1 MLSISHSSLFRLH
14 SAASITTLL
23 KASKKSEHL
32 KQMQACVIHHA
43 LEQDHF
49 LVSLFI
55 SCAHTLLSTFS
66 HAFSIFYHVLALPT
80 LLWNTLVKSHCQ
92 KNLFSHT
99 LSVFAR
105 MKAHGELPYSFTYP
119 FVIKAYSGAC
129 KVREGK
135 LLHGFAFLCSIDHDL
150 YKGPILINM
159 YRKCREIADA
169 CKVFHGMSVGM

>member
-66 HAFSIFYHVLALPT
+66 YAFSIFYHVLALPT
-80 LLWNTLVKSHCQ
+80 FLWNTLVKSHCQ

-129 KVREGK
+129 KNVVSFTTMIDGYAKAGDMTTVR
-135 LLHGFAFLCSIDHDL
+135 FLFDPSLEKDVVAWSA
-150 YKGPILINM
+150 LI
-159 YRKCREIADA
+159 YD
-169 CKVFHGMSVGM
+169 